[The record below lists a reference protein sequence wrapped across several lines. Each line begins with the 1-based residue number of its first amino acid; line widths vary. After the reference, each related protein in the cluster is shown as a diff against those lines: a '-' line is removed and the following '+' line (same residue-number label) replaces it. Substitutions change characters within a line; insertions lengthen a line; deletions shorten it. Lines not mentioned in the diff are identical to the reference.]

1 MATKSK
7 ILEKQD
13 RERDAAFNTAM
24 HGEASGADGGFRA
37 MLRKG
42 GGSAAQRAATEEY
55 FKHWD
60 NQAAKD
66 ETEET
71 RAVSS
76 TSSCER
82 GSYDP
87 FSYHGP
93 DLDYSSGTRKLIVTL
108 CPLETNR

>member
-1 MATKSK
+1 MLPSFFTFPSTNYQTLITYPLQLFFYATPFNMASKSK

-42 GGSAAQRAATEEY
+42 GGTAAQRAATEEY

-60 NQAAKD
+60 NQDAKD

-76 TSSCER
+76 ILH
-82 GSYDP
+82 P
-87 FSYHGP
+87 
-93 DLDYSSGTRKLIVTL
+93 KLA
-108 CPLETNR
+108 